1 MLEEAD
7 IVELLRRW
15 REPPVYD
22 LAADVERQL
31 ADVLASLEHMASRD
45 SIRNG
50 RMWMECN
57 SAIAPQIAGHIMK
70 RISFIPTCAHR
81 LHVLYLV
88 HDVLQT
94 EAARKDGVRPLIR
107 AFKPYLLWIL
117 RPAYQLAL
125 SVSPNGEESQR
136 VLRLLQLWVERA
148 ILVNKES
155 EEFRILIQRADLTSA
170 QAASRRMLSSALPR
184 PTAAPTA
191 SSSVARPS
199 SAPRGAS
206 AVAQQLR
213 PVAGAA
219 GYAGQPAAHY
229 LAGQRPG
236 FPVAGVAVGQAY
248 LTGQRPP
255 YLPPNQ
261 VILPGTVLPGL
272 RGYRPHVVPPG
283 SGKQTPETV
292 PVGVMATMLAQYGGR
307 KTGDFVPY
315 RSLDPKMTPQ
325 LLPPMEVPTQRLLER
340 VEDFY
345 QDLRDEESDDGRSSS
360 SRSSSRSRSRS
371 RSKSKGGTMSTA
383 TATGTTS
390 GTTTVVAGTS
400 AIGAAIPPPAV
411 D

>member
-1 MLEEAD
+1 
-7 IVELLRRW
+7 
-15 REPPVYD
+15 
-22 LAADVERQL
+22 
-31 ADVLASLEHMASRD
+31 
-45 SIRNG
+45 
-50 RMWMECN
+50 
-57 SAIAPQIAGHIMK
+57 
-70 RISFIPTCAHR
+70 
-81 LHVLYLV
+81 V

-125 SVSPNGEESQR
+125 SVSPNGKESQQ
-136 VLRLLQLWVERA
+136 VLRLLQLWVERG
-148 ILVNKES
+148 IFVNKES
-155 EEFRILIQRADLTSA
+155 EECRILIQRADLSSA

-184 PTAAPTA
+184 PTANPTP

-199 SAPRGAS
+199 STPR
-206 AVAQQLR
+206 
-213 PVAGAA
+213 GAA

-236 FPVAGVAVGQAY
+236 FPVAGVAVGQVY

-255 YLPPNQ
+255 YLPSNQ
-261 VILPGTVLPGL
+261 VLLPGTVLPGL
-272 RGYRPHVVPPG
+272 RGYKPHVVPPVP
-283 SGKQTPETV
+283 GKQTPETV

-307 KTGDFVPY
+307 KTGDFFPY
-315 RSLDPKMTPQ
+315 RSLDPKLTPQ

-345 QDLRDEESDDGRSSS
+345 QDLRDEESQDGRSSS

-371 RSKSKGGTMSTA
+371 RSKSKGGTTSTA
-383 TATGTTS
+383 TAAGIAPA
-390 GTTTVVAGTS
+390 TTTVAVGTS